1 MGSHTAHPPL
11 HTAEH
16 LLTRLLHERFPDLR
30 DFNTRLKSRKA
41 VVTFAYAGNI
51 TEADRAE
58 LEAALQAISAAALPV
73 STSTMAWAEA
83 EARLPNLH
91 QVPERSERVR
101 VVRVGEGATL
111 ADERACIGTHV
122 ATSAEIVNPRLPT
135 LRQEEPGHWRL
146 TLVVG

>member
-16 LLTRLLHERFPDLR
+16 LLTRLLHERFPELR

-41 VVTFAYAGNI
+41 VVTFAYDGRI
-51 TEADRAE
+51 TEEDRAA
-58 LEAALQAISAAALPV
+58 LEAALQAISDAALPV
-73 STSTMAWAEA
+73 TASTMVWAEA
-83 EARLPNLH
+83 ERRLPNLH
-91 QVPERSERVR
+91 QVPERAEQVR

-122 ATSAEIVNPRLPT
+122 ASSAEIVNPRLPT
-135 LRQEEPGHWRL
+135 LREEAPGCWRL